1 MASYIWKP
9 STINSWKKGV
19 AFLAPDSTDRSQA
32 PTITAGGKTYTGKY
46 INTNEGRH
54 QWVFPSELAGMQ
66 DIQVSYGGTTG
77 TISNGSMSYEGGGLD
92 SWEQRA
98 KGSLGS
104 SGGGMFSPGTA
115 GQYGVYPAFLGD
127 QFPAAAFANFDP
139 ISKAKYKFTDPMKYA
154 QEFGAQNAETYRSN
168 QKLGKEFALDQIDT
182 ELQGLQGYAPAAAA
196 LKQSLTSADN
206 QFNQAQRTSMV
217 DTALPGVR
225 GSLAE
230 QGKRAEAYANGR
242 LPDSMQDRALELG
255 VRSQAADAAAAGGFG
270 ATSSVARKA
279 SDLMS
284 AERRIQL
291 GMQGEQLLTSNI
303 GTKANLQLAPTEY
316 TDSGTQIK
324 VNPTVDAGTRQAQQ
338 GAALNSATMIDP
350 STALSANIAQNQFV
364 SNLAQRTKE
373 FNASSSLQNSQ
384 FNAQAA
390 NNFALGKFDYL
401 TGYAT
406 SVADATQKDVN
417 TTVALDQQ
425 EQARITAEGAKNDA
439 QAGNTVSAAAGAIGA
454 IAGAVNSVMGSSDN
468 SVSSV
473 PTVTDT
479 AGSDSIITN
488 GTPDFSIDTRG
499 TSDLPT
505 VSVNSEIPEFNTGYN
520 SPEYTNYSNTAGI
533 SPEVAQSLAN
543 PNQVVASTR
552 AVLSNSGIS
561 STPQAGYSQVGY
573 STSGKPVFMDTSLQ
587 NDVTPYK
594 AIQNLAS
601 LQTVLAPLQTDVPA
615 KAVPELVSK
624 VTDPE
629 LISDLNAL
637 HNAGDSVGFVNAIQ
651 TAFDKP
657 AAQNAR
663 GESLDTAFSAA
674 GTYEHWGSMS
684 PAQKS
689 LALSSIGVQGLRGKD
704 GKTLGDVEVPISKM
718 DGAEPLRVKQ
728 ALQVAAMGYHPTE
741 VALNWGDINTAQRM
755 LGVSGSLKQRLE
767 TAESLGLISRV

>member
-1 MASYIWKP
+1 MSQTFIWKP

-225 GSLAE
+225 GSLVE

-316 TDSGTQIK
+316 TDSGTQIR

-350 STALSANIAQNQFV
+350 STALSANIAQNEFV
-364 SNLAQRTKE
+364 TNLAQRTKE

-384 FNAQAA
+384 FNANAA

-406 SVADATQKDVN
+406 SVADATQKDIN
-417 TTVALDQQ
+417 TNVALDQQ
-425 EQARITAEGAKNDA
+425 EQARLTAEQSKGEA
-439 QAGNTVSAAAGAIGA
+439 QQGNTVSSVAGSVGA
-454 IAGAVNSVMGSSDN
+454 IAGVINGLTGDSSSTGSTIPS
-468 SVSSV
+468 
-473 PTVTDT
+473 VTDV
-479 AGSDSIITN
+479 AGTDTPITN
-488 GTPDFSIDTRG
+488 GTPDFSVDTSG
-499 TSDLPT
+499 SSDLPMP
-505 VSVNSEIPEFNTGYN
+505 SVDNGIPEFNTGYTAIDT
-520 SPEYTNYSNTAGI
+520 YANTAGI
-533 SPEVAQSLAN
+533 SQETARSLTN
-543 PNQVVASTR
+543 PGQVVASTQ
-552 AVLSNSGIS
+552 AVMSNAGIS
-561 STPQAGYSQVGY
+561 STPQSGYQPVGY
-573 STSGKPVFMDTSLQ
+573 GSSGKAVFMDSTLQ
-587 NDVTPYK
+587 NDATPYK
-594 AIQNLAS
+594 AVQSLAN
-601 LQTVLAPLQTDVPA
+601 LQTVLAPLQTDISADTVPN
-615 KAVPELVSK
+615 LVSK
-624 VTDPE
+624 IADPE

-637 HNAGDSVGFVNAIQ
+637 RSTGDSVGFVDAVQ
-651 TAFDKP
+651 KAFDKP
-657 AAQNAR
+657 GAQNAK
-663 GESLDTAFSAA
+663 GESLDTAFSSA
-674 GTYEHWGSMS
+674 GVYEHWDKMS
-684 PAQKS
+684 PAQKY
-689 LALSSIGVQGLRGKD
+689 LALASIGTQGLRGKS
-704 GKTLGDVEVPISKM
+704 GQPLAQVEIPISKM
-718 DGAEPLRVKQ
+718 DGASPLKVKD
-728 ALQVAAMGYHPTE
+728 ALQIAALGYHPTE
-741 VALNWGDINTAQRM
+741 VALNWGDIDMTQRM

-767 TAESLGLISRV
+767 SAESLGLISRV